1 MKQDIVR
8 DLTTDEIRE
17 RIKEEKAGY
26 SKLKISHAVSPVENP
41 LKIRSTRRLI
51 ARLETELKKRTS
63 NA

>member
-17 RIKEEKAGY
+17 RIKEEKANY
-26 SKLKISHAVSPVENP
+26 LKIKIGHAVSPADNP

-51 ARLETELKKRTS
+51 ARLETELKKRST